1 MYAHAWAIVH
11 LCVSVYIYLCA
22 NACEIVEKEQ
32 AEMSKKITNKRFMH
46 VCFLYYLHNYI
57 TKTMPISLLR
67 RPQYQQK

>member
-32 AEMSKKITNKRFMH
+32 AEMSKKNNK
-46 VCFLYYLHNYI
+46 
-57 TKTMPISLLR
+57 
-67 RPQYQQK
+67 